1 MISLL
6 DGESQYV
13 LAEATKK
20 TSLRADSPLNKDS
33 DLYVGMSQLPRR
45 WALCDKVLDPVA
57 LADGDKGIFIIPDLS
72 QSEEYEHRT
81 YVKEGPQFRF
91 CAVVPIIS
99 PNKTIV
105 GSVCILDGAAR
116 SGMCEEDILYMKD
129 LASTVMDYLTTYT
142 LREQHRQAADGLRG
156 LISFAEG
163 DSTLQSYDEDEHLAY
178 PSSEAPSNTTEAEDI
193 HAYQEP
199 EAKVSVQGGLAE
211 PSIARHPSRRESPRR
226 SNSIGDL
233 QDMVLPNTTK
243 NLFARAANIMQASRD
258 MDGVMFLDASVS
270 ATGFTAGDV
279 SSTGM
284 R

>member
-211 PSIARHPSRRESPRR
+211 PSI
-226 SNSIGDL
+226 GDL

>member
-1 MISLL
+1 MISLF

-20 TSLRADSPLNKDS
+20 TSLRANSPLNKDS
-33 DLYVGMSQLPRR
+33 DLYVGMSQLPRK
-45 WALCDKVLDPVA
+45 WGLCDKVLDPIA
-57 LADGDKGIFIIPDLS
+57 LTDGDEGIFIVPDLS
-72 QSEEYEHRT
+72 QSEEFAHRA
-81 YVKEGPQFRF
+81 YVKEGPKFRF

-99 PNKTIV
+99 PNNTVV
-105 GSVCILDGAAR
+105 GSVCILDEAAR
-116 SGMCEEDILYMKD
+116 NGMCEEDVLYLKD

-163 DSTLQSYDEDEHLAY
+163 DLSLQPCNEDEHLAH
-178 PSSEAPSNTTEAEDI
+178 PSSETPSNPTEAQEI

-199 EAKVSVQGGLAE
+199 EAKVSVQGGLTE
-211 PSIARHPSRRESPRR
+211 PSTPPHPSRRGSPRQ

-243 NLFARAANIMQASRD
+243 NLFARAADIMQASRD

-270 ATGFTAGDV
+270 ATGFTAGDL
-279 SSTGM
+279 SPTGM